1 MKTSYSM
8 HLFVLFF
15 LLLISACSNN
25 ASWGKVEQR
34 FFIPLTYPNE
44 EWKKDDFGISA
55 NSQEKELLKKH
66 LPRVFISEG
75 NIFPLDFYKDYL
87 PHSVLKNNRGKII
100 AQKISREYLKEIERT
115 AGIYLDYQK
124 ELQSCRLPDC
134 LKEQRAIY
142 GRVFYQPMHPP
153 QKYKNEST
161 IDFIVLKYNLV
172 FAASGLPKEIS
183 WHKRV
188 GSSILGDLENWHE
201 LDIHG
206 AIHILLRAK
215 DKKPLIL
222 LLAQHNHFRSYVIG
236 KDIIL
241 PQDNRLNICI
251 AERSNEPYPCPIDKT
266 KFRTVG
272 NPSKFDFVLGGNSPF
287 FDGGY
292 DIVLAAKDA
301 VEQNLKLQF
310 LPDKDPLYTSWISL
324 GDETKIFG
332 IFPNFYRSG
341 PPGINMNTTPKLKHY
356 TDIAKF
362 WYFIE
367 NDETQRKLF
376 SDTGSFYEPKLEP
389 LLEHNGTRLWREIT
403 P

>member
-1 MKTSYSM
+1 M
-8 HLFVLFF
+8 HLLILFF
-15 LLLISACSNN
+15 LFFINACSNN
-25 ASWGKVEQR
+25 TSWGQVEQK
-34 FFIPLTYPNE
+34 FLIPLTYSNE
-44 EWKKDDFGISA
+44 EWRKDDFGISA
-55 NSQEKELLKKH
+55 NLQEKKILEKY
-66 LPRVFISEG
+66 LPRIFISKG

-87 PHSVLKNNRGKII
+87 PHSVLKNNRGKVI
-100 AQKISREYLKEIERT
+100 AQEISRKYLKEIERT
-115 AGIYLDYQK
+115 PGIYLDYQK
-124 ELQSCRLPDC
+124 ELQRCRLPDC
-134 LKEQRAIY
+134 SQDQRAIY
-142 GRVFYQPMHPP
+142 GRIFYQSMSPP
-153 QKYKNEST
+153 KEYQNESS

-183 WHKRV
+183 WYKKV
-188 GSSILGDLENWHE
+188 GISILGDLENWHE

-206 AIHILLRAK
+206 AIHILLT
-215 DKKPLIL
+215 KKEKTPLIL

-236 KDIIL
+236 KDVIL

-251 AERSNEPYPCPIDKT
+251 AERSNEPYPCPLEKT

-272 NPSKFDFVLGGNSPF
+272 NPSDFDFVLGGNAPF

-292 DIVLAAKDA
+292 DVVLAPKDT

-324 GDETKIFG
+324 GDEAKILG
-332 IFPNFYRSG
+332 IFPTFFRSG
-341 PPGINMNTTPKLKHY
+341 PPGINMNTTPKLKNY

-367 NDETQRKLF
+367 NDKIQRKLF
-376 SDTGSFYEPKLEP
+376 SDTGSFYEPKLGP
-389 LLEHNGTRLWREIT
+389 LLEYNGARLWKEIT